1 MESHSTEN
9 KQDQQRPQLLNK
21 ATSNSDLDQPARSR
35 LPINVKLLLG
45 GIAFFCFS
53 SLVTRRALHRRRLA
67 SIPPFYTSSVYHQ
80 PRVNGAIEA
89 IEALNI
95 ATINVVSV
103 SMVFVGGALCA
114 LNVNS
119 LDDMRRLIR
128 GGTGADGTGR
138 TETDLEAELEEWI
151 AGVLDRKERRKKGE
165 SLTNERGKGQ

>member
-1 MESHSTEN
+1 MESNSTER
-9 KQDQQRPQLLNK
+9 KPLNK
-21 ATSNSDLDQPARSR
+21 ASSTPLDLEPARPR
-35 LPINVKLLLG
+35 LPANAKLLLG
-45 GIAFFCFS
+45 GLAFFCLS
-53 SLVTRRALHRRRLA
+53 SVVTRRALHRRRLA

-89 IEALNI
+89 FEALNV

-103 SMVFVGGALCA
+103 SMLFVGGALCA

-128 GGTGADGTGR
+128 GGAGADGTGR
-138 TETDLEAELEEWI
+138 SETDLEQELEEWI

-165 SLTNERGKGQ
+165 QSDGKTFRNERDRGQ